1 MKVAN
6 RRQNL
11 LDFIHANPN
20 DANVET
26 LCALLGVS
34 EATVRR
40 DLTALAEQGLVMR
53 TYGGASHLGAREP
66 ELSLEERSSQC
77 AAEKARIARAAL
89 AHVQDFDTVML
100 DAGTST
106 AALARLLNE
115 RQGLHVI
122 TNNLLAMPHLRSL
135 PGGKVTLLGGDL
147 RTESM
152 STMGPAALAML
163 ERLSADKVFV
173 SADGVV
179 ANRGLCEASAEQ
191 AYLKEKMLMQAS
203 EIFVLADASKLGRD
217 HQQFWAPLEGRWTLI
232 TDAAT
237 DAQLL
242 PFQSCGRVKIEQAV
256 QRPCP

>member
-6 RRQNL
+6 RRQTL
-11 LDFIHANPN
+11 LDFIHSHPN

-26 LCALLGVS
+26 LCGLLGVS

-53 TYGGASHLGAREP
+53 TYGGASHIGAREP
-66 ELSLEERSSQC
+66 ELSLEERSTQS
-77 AAEKARIARAAL
+77 APEKARIARLAL
-89 AHVQDFDTVML
+89 AHVQDHDTVML
-100 DAGTST
+100 DAGTTT

-122 TNNLLAMPHLRSL
+122 TNNLLALPHLRSL
-135 PGGKVTLLGGDL
+135 PGGKITLLGGDL

-152 STMGPAALAML
+152 STMGPAALATL
-163 ERLSADKVFV
+163 DRLSADKVFV

-191 AYLKEKMLMQAS
+191 AYLKEKMLMQSS
-203 EIFVLADASKLGRD
+203 EVYVLADASKVGRD
-217 HQQFWAPLEGRWTLI
+217 HQQFWAPLDGFWTLI
-232 TDAAT
+232 TDGGT
-237 DAQLL
+237 ESQLL
-242 PFQSCGRVKIEQAV
+242 PFRTCGRVKIEQMGTTDN
-256 QRPCP
+256 